1 MSFNKSNG
9 GFLKKRF
16 LKPDQTKIDIL
27 EYLNQNS
34 KWHSYYD
41 LQKKLNVNYE
51 SLKLHLMFM
60 EKLGLVEL
68 RIITSDESITGKG
81 SYNVKINENG
91 ESFLKG
97 LLANRN

>member
-1 MSFNKSNG
+1 MKE
-9 GFLKKRF
+9 RF
-16 LKPDQTKIDIL
+16 LKTDQIKIDIL

-51 SLKLHLMFM
+51 SLKLHLMFL

-68 RIITSDESITGKG
+68 RIITSEESITGKG

-91 ESFLKG
+91 DSFLKR
-97 LLANRN
+97 LQANGN

>member
-1 MSFNKSNG
+1 MKQ
-9 GFLKKRF
+9 RF
-16 LKPDQTKIDIL
+16 LKTDQIKIDIL

-51 SLKLHLMFM
+51 SLKLHLMFL

-68 RIITSDESITGKG
+68 RIITSEESITGKG
-81 SYNVKINENG
+81 SYNVKIAEQG
-91 ESFLKG
+91 ETFLQ
-97 LLANRN
+97 RF